1 MRRSSALRAACAAS
15 LVVCALFTVQA
26 GAAEPFGVD
35 SAAPSQPAFS
45 GTEQAVVARYWELGR
60 VRPFLA
66 GSLEAGYAYARPV
79 FIAGFGRPFWQWLAV
94 ETYPLLSLRGLGHYA
109 GFSGGVPGLTFRLGS
124 RYFYPFSRTFLKP
137 RSHYTRSDIDV
148 LKGPRAEYQTFEG
161 ELNATM
167 PLLSGSAFGSIL
179 AQRIQLVPEGYLLF
193 EESLRVIAKPPW
205 VFRARVGYLLAM
217 GHASAI
223 RVGVASDVIALPGR
237 DELVIR
243 GGLLGSVLVSADLE
257 AQASFIP
264 VLLSPDS
271 LGLSGGDFGQLG
283 VRFRWATGARP
294 DPSRLR
300 QAAEEKALQRR
311 ERRQPLD

>member
-1 MRRSSALRAACAAS
+1 
-15 LVVCALFTVQA
+15 
-26 GAAEPFGVD
+26 
-35 SAAPSQPAFS
+35 
-45 GTEQAVVARYWELGR
+45 

-79 FIAGFGRPFWQWLAV
+79 FIAGFGRPFWQWLGV
-94 ETYPLLSLRGLGHYA
+94 ETYPLLSLRGLGHYV
-109 GFSGGVPGLTFRLGS
+109 GVSGGVPGLTFRAGS
-124 RYFYPFSRTFLKP
+124 RYFYPFSRTFLEP

-161 ELNATM
+161 ELNATTR
-167 PLLSGSAFGSIL
+167 LWSGSAFGSIL

-193 EESLRVIAKPPW
+193 EESLRVIARPPW
-205 VFRARVGYLLAM
+205 VFRGRFGYLLAL

-223 RVGVASDVIALPGR
+223 RVGIAGDVIALPGR

-283 VRFRWATGARP
+283 VRFRWATGAQP
-294 DPSRLR
+294 DPMRLR
-300 QAAEEKALQRR
+300 RATEQRAL
-311 ERRQPLD
+311 ERRPRPQPLE